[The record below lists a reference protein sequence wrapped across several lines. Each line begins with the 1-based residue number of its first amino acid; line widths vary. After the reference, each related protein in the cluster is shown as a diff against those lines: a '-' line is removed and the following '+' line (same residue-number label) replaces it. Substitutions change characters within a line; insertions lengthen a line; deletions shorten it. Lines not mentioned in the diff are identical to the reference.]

1 MHVRVEVPFQID
13 STAKC
18 DMKNNKNTYFKGFL
32 EFTLINFSC
41 NFCTTFH
48 KHCVWRFIFKKCV
61 LPRTNNCMVQNH
73 RRLLRITYRKNRE
86 SHEVGLNI
94 GFLKGII
101 FRRYIIS
108 RILRIQPKYRELCI
122 RKITFISLLAKLIR
136 LNLFAL
142 TNITF

>member
-101 FRRYIIS
+101 FRGYIIS

-122 RKITFISLLAKLIR
+122 RKITFISLLTKLNTPKF
-136 LNLFAL
+136 LSFN
-142 TNITF
+142 